1 LLKYGQLF
9 KEQIMQATAQ
19 SPTKKR
25 RPIYWIV
32 LLVIVGLIVA
42 GTIFYFRSR
51 ANAATADVQTGDQV
65 AAFIGDLSVG
75 ATASGQV
82 EAVQTAILSVE
93 QPGIVE
99 EVLVTAGTPVNAGD
113 PLLQLDQRDLKL
125 QVAQA
130 EQNVT
135 LKEADLEALLK
146 GAEASDI
153 AAAEAAVKSAQANF
167 DNLLAGP
174 TTEEIAA
181 SEANIRQQQAGVWSA
196 SAGYNSTADSIKESA
211 IASAEADLVAA
222 QIEYNHA
229 KERNEDFAFSFTH
242 EAMIEA
248 QENLAIAQAK
258 VDELKAGPNQGSL
271 NSASADI
278 SAAQAN
284 LNQARADYDSL
295 ISGASETQIS
305 AARAT
310 LARSQSD
317 LADLKTGAGEQ
328 EIAIAQAQLDQ
339 ARLDLQA
346 AEQRLADSTISAPFD
361 GLVTKVFVSIGER
374 ASGQVLELVSS
385 DLQAVL
391 QVDELDIASLV
402 VGQPA
407 ELSFESWPGQ
417 SVSGTICSIAPS
429 SSKDANSIVN
439 YDVTVQ
445 FDADS
450 LPVLVGMTADARV
463 ITAEK
468 EDVLLVPNAAITA
481 NRGAGTYSVNL
492 VTGEEEGEPVVESR
506 EITIGLRDDEFTQ
519 ILSGLSEG
527 DTVLIG
533 ELAAPTID
541 FGAFGNGGDE

>member
-1 LLKYGQLF
+1 
-9 KEQIMQATAQ
+9 MQATAQ

-506 EITIGLRDDEFTQ
+506 EVTIGLRDDEFTQ